1 MDSFAYSFDSISLLP
16 RKSHISSR
24 SKADTKQKLGDKT
37 FELPVVPSNML
48 CVINED
54 IARFLSESG
63 YFYIMHRYDV
73 DIESFVRTANE
84 ESWKTISISIGA
96 KDIETTLLDSMQSKG
111 YKIDFLTIDVAHG
124 HSESMRYM
132 IRQVKKYFPD
142 VFLIA
147 GNVATQGGVGDLQD
161 WGADAVKVGIG
172 GGSPCSTK
180 YKTGFTCPMFTCV
193 QDCSTISKVPLIAD
207 GGIRHNGDIAKSL
220 VAGASFAMVG
230 SLFAACTDSP
240 AETVYPG
247 PNAKILTGYSKRYF
261 GSASFQNKGHK
272 KHIEGFET
280 LITGNSMSYAEK
292 LEELKQDLQS
302 AISYAGGEDL
312 SAMDRVYYVI
322 NK

>member
-16 RKSHISSR
+16 RKTHLSSR
-24 SKADTKQKLGDKT
+24 SKADVSQTLGNRK
-37 FELPVVPSNML
+37 FKLPVVPSNML
-48 CVINED
+48 CVIDEN
-54 IARFLSESG
+54 IAKFLSEEE

-73 DIESFVRTANE
+73 DIESFVRIANE
-84 ESWKTISISIGA
+84 EKWKTISISIGA
-96 KDIETTLLDSMQSKG
+96 RDIESTLLESMSSKG

-124 HSESMRYM
+124 HSDAMHYM
-132 IRQVKKYFPD
+132 IRQVKKYFPN

-161 WGADAVKVGIG
+161 WGADAVKIGIG

-207 GGIRHNGDIAKSL
+207 GGIRYNGDITKAL
-220 VAGASFAMVG
+220 VAGASFAMAG

-247 PNAKILTGYSKRYF
+247 PNASILTGYSKRYF
-261 GSASFQNKGHK
+261 GSASYQNKGYK

-280 LITGNSMSYAEK
+280 LITGNSMTYAEK
-292 LEELKQDLQS
+292 LEEMKQDLQS
-302 AISYAGGEDL
+302 AISYAGGEDV